1 MKKLLGILVL
11 SLLWCNSILAD
22 INLSCVMTDWNERD
36 SSTGEFKFTK
46 LTPSHFTA
54 IIEITSPGE
63 VIGRLIGTSETGFNM
78 DSPLVGT
85 ISDSRISMN
94 HKKRKLDEIGTNFNL
109 NLISGMF
116 EINHHTEYFNL
127 DKKED
132 KIWYLQEAGR
142 CEVVKN

>member
-1 MKKLLGILVL
+1 MMKRFLMILVML
-11 SLLWCNSILAD
+11 FWCNSILAD

-36 SSTGEFKFTK
+36 STTGEFKFTK

-85 ISDSRISMN
+85 ISDSRILMN
-94 HKKRKLDEIGTNFNL
+94 HKNRKLDEIGTDFNL

-116 EINHHTEYFNL
+116 EISHHTQYFNL
-127 DKKED
+127 DKEED
-132 KIWYLQEAGR
+132 ELWYLQKAGR
-142 CEVVKN
+142 CEIVKN

>member
-1 MKKLLGILVL
+1 MKKLLMILVML
-11 SLLWCNSILAD
+11 FWCNSILAD

-36 SSTGEFKFTK
+36 STTGEFKFTK

-85 ISDSRISMN
+85 ISDSRILMN
-94 HKKRKLDEIGTNFNL
+94 HKNRKLDEIGTDFNL

-116 EINHHTEYFNL
+116 EISHYTQYFNL
-127 DKKED
+127 DKEED
-132 KIWYLQEAGR
+132 ELWYLQEAGR
-142 CEVVKN
+142 CEIVKN

>member
-1 MKKLLGILVL
+1 
-11 SLLWCNSILAD
+11 
-22 INLSCVMTDWNERD
+22 MTDWNTRD

-63 VIGRLIGTSETGFNM
+63 VIGRLIGTSETGFDM
-78 DSPLVGT
+78 PSPLVGT

>member
-1 MKKLLGILVL
+1 
-11 SLLWCNSILAD
+11 
-22 INLSCVMTDWNERD
+22 MTDWNERD

-78 DSPLVGT
+78 DSPLIGT
-85 ISDSRISMN
+85 ISDSRILMN
-94 HKKRKLDEIGTNFNL
+94 HKNRKLDEIGTDFNL

-116 EINHHTEYFNL
+116 EISHYTQYFNL
-127 DKKED
+127 DKEED
-132 KIWYLQEAGR
+132 ELWYLQEAGR
-142 CEVVKN
+142 CEIVKN

>member
-1 MKKLLGILVL
+1 MKKLLMILVML
-11 SLLWCNSILAD
+11 FWCNSILAD

-36 SSTGEFKFTK
+36 STTGEFKFTK

-85 ISDSRISMN
+85 ISDSGILMN
-94 HKKRKLDEIGTNFNL
+94 HKNRKLDEIGTDFNL

-116 EINHHTEYFNL
+116 EISHYTQYFNL
-127 DKKED
+127 DKEED
-132 KIWYLQEAGR
+132 ELWYLQEAGR
-142 CEVVKN
+142 CEIVKN

>member
-1 MKKLLGILVL
+1 MKKLLSIIVL
-11 SLLWCNSILAD
+11 GLLWCNSILAD

-85 ISDSRISMN
+85 ISDSRILMN
-94 HKKRKLDEIGTNFNL
+94 HKNRKLDEIGTDFNL

-116 EINHHTEYFNL
+116 EISHYTQYFNL
-127 DKKED
+127 DKEED
-132 KIWYLQEAGR
+132 ELWYLQEAGR
-142 CEVVKN
+142 CEIVKN

>member
-1 MKKLLGILVL
+1 MKKLLMILVML
-11 SLLWCNSILAD
+11 FWCNSILAD
-22 INLSCVMTDWNERD
+22 INLSCAMTDWNERD

-85 ISDSRISMN
+85 ISDSGIFMN
-94 HKKRKLDEIGTNFNL
+94 HKKRKLDDIGTNFNL
-109 NLISGMF
+109 NLIYSTTSLNF
-116 EINHHTEYFNL
+116 SSSISL
-127 DKKED
+127 
-132 KIWYLQEAGR
+132 
-142 CEVVKN
+142 

>member
-1 MKKLLGILVL
+1 MKKFLAIMVL

-85 ISDSRISMN
+85 ISDSGIFMN
-94 HKKRKLDEIGTNFNL
+94 HKKRKLDDIGTNFNL

-116 EINHHTEYFNL
+116 EISHHTQYFNL
-127 DKKED
+127 DKEED
-132 KIWYLQEAGR
+132 ELWYLQKAGR
-142 CEVVKN
+142 CEIVKN

>member
-1 MKKLLGILVL
+1 MKRLLGILVL
-11 SLLWCNSILAD
+11 GLLWCNSILAD
-22 INLSCVMTDWNERD
+22 INLSCVMTDWNTRD

-78 DSPLVGT
+78 SSPLVGT

-94 HKKRKLDEIGTNFNL
+94 HKERKLDEIGTNFN
-109 NLISGMF
+109 NRRHSTI
-116 EINHHTEYFNL
+116 
-127 DKKED
+127 
-132 KIWYLQEAGR
+132 
-142 CEVVKN
+142 

>member
-1 MKKLLGILVL
+1 MKKLSLYVFL

-36 SSTGEFKFTK
+36 STTGEFKFTK

-85 ISDSRISMN
+85 ISDSRILMN
-94 HKKRKLDEIGTNFNL
+94 HKNRKLDEIGTDFNL

-116 EINHHTEYFNL
+116 EISHYTQYFNL
-127 DKKED
+127 DKEED
-132 KIWYLQEAGR
+132 ELWYLQEAGR
-142 CEVVKN
+142 CEIVKN

>member
-11 SLLWCNSILAD
+11 GLLWCNSILAD

-36 SSTGEFKFTK
+36 STTGEFKFTK

-78 DSPLVGT
+78 PSPLVGT
-85 ISDSRISMN
+85 ISDSRILMN
-94 HKKRKLDEIGTNFNL
+94 HKNRKLDEIGTDFNL

-116 EINHHTEYFNL
+116 EISHYTQYFNL
-127 DKKED
+127 DKEED
-132 KIWYLQEAGR
+132 ELWYLQEAGR
-142 CEVVKN
+142 CEIVKN

>member
-1 MKKLLGILVL
+1 MMKRFLMILVML
-11 SLLWCNSILAD
+11 FWCNSILAD

-36 SSTGEFKFTK
+36 STTGEFKFTK

-78 DSPLVGT
+78 PSPLVGT
-85 ISDSRISMN
+85 ISDSGIFMN
-94 HKKRKLDEIGTNFNL
+94 HKKRKLDEIGTDFNL

-116 EINHHTEYFNL
+116 EISHYTQYFNL
-127 DKKED
+127 DKEED
-132 KIWYLQEAGR
+132 ELWYLQEAGR
-142 CEVVKN
+142 CEIVKN